1 MQKKYSIFNIRYS
14 IIIIVYL
21 FISITATAQYQL
33 RIQYVGKDS
42 AFDALSLKLQTGFTD
57 RMACN
62 IYVNQLPAQLN
73 AKGYAAAS
81 VDSVSF
87 DSTFAVIQLY
97 VGKQQHWVML
107 NTDSIDKKALNES
120 GFISKLFINK
130 QVSMAQL
137 KNTEQHILNYYE
149 SNGYPF
155 AAVYLDNIQMKES
168 EIAASLKVDKG
179 PLYHIDSIKVH
190 GKVNITSSF
199 LQHYLDIPNNSVYNK
214 NKLQTIDKKIAGL
227 SYIQEERPATI
238 SMLPSG
244 SQVNLFLKAKK
255 NSQFNFLIGFAP
267 ANSQTNKLQ
276 VTGSANLN
284 LKNALGTGET
294 ILVSWQQ
301 LQIKSPRLDLAYEQP
316 YIFKSPF
323 GAEIAFD
330 LFKKDSTYLQINA
343 QAGIQYVLSATQT
356 GKIFI
361 QKQAT
366 ILLASGVDTA
376 QVIALKQLPANID
389 VSSTDVGWNYEWT
402 NTNYKLNPT
411 TGNEFVLLTTIG
423 LKNISK
429 NSTVLNIQDTTF
441 NYASLYDSIKLHTY
455 QFRVNVAGDHFF
467 RTGKLATLKL
477 AANIG
482 LYSSPSVFRNELFQI
497 GGYRL
502 LRGFDEESIYA
513 TQYLVTT
520 AEYRFIVG
528 QNSYIFGFVDAGW
541 TKAKYQDFDQNDNY
555 LSGGLGL
562 VFETKLGLLNVSYAV
577 GKADNIPF
585 NLSLASKIHFGYV
598 TYF

>member
-33 RIQYVGKDS
+33 RIQYVDKDS
-42 AFDALSLKLQTGFTD
+42 AFDALSLKLQAGFTD

-62 IYVNQLPAQLN
+62 IYINQLPAQLN

-81 VDSVSF
+81 IDSVSF
-87 DSTFAVIQLY
+87 DSTFAIIQLY

-107 NTDSIDKKALNES
+107 NIDSIDKKALNES

-130 QVSMAQL
+130 QVNMAQL
-137 KNTEQHILNYYE
+137 KNTEQRLLNYYE
-149 SNGYPF
+149 NNGYPF
-155 AAVYLDNIQMKES
+155 AAVYLDNIQMRES

-199 LQHYLDIPNNSVYNK
+199 LQHYLEIPNNSVYNK

-267 ANSQTNKLQ
+267 TNSQTNKLQ
-276 VTGSANLN
+276 VTGSANLD

-343 QAGIQYVLSATQT
+343 QAGIQYILSATQS

-376 QVIALKQLPANID
+376 QVIALKQLPPNID

-477 AANIG
+477 AANVG

>member
-21 FISITATAQYQL
+21 FISMTATAQYQL
-33 RIQYVGKDS
+33 RIQYVDKDS
-42 AFDALSLKLQTGFTD
+42 AFDALSLKLQTGFTN
-57 RMACN
+57 RMACT
-62 IYVNQLPAQLN
+62 IYINQLPAQLN

-87 DSTFAVIQLY
+87 DSTFATIQLF

-120 GFISKLFINK
+120 GFISKFFINK
-130 QVSMAQL
+130 QVNISQL

-179 PLYHIDSIKVH
+179 PLYHVDSIRVH

-199 LQHYLDIPNNSVYNK
+199 LQHYLEIPNNSIYNK
-214 NKLQTIDKKIAGL
+214 NKLQAIDKKIAGL
-227 SYIQEERPATI
+227 SFIQEERPATI
-238 SMLPSG
+238 AMLPSG
-244 SQVNLFLKAKK
+244 SQVNLYLKAKK

-267 ANSQTNKLQ
+267 TNSQTNKLQ

-323 GAEIAFD
+323 GAAIAFD

-343 QAGIQYVLSATQT
+343 QAGIQYILSATQS

-376 QVIALKQLPANID
+376 QVIAFKQLPANID
-389 VSSTDVGWNYEWT
+389 VSSTDVGWNYEWS

-411 TGNEFVLLTTIG
+411 SGNEFLLLSTIG

-429 NSTVLNIQDTTF
+429 NSTVLGIQDTSF

-455 QFRVNVAGDHFF
+455 QFRINVAGDHFF

-477 AANIG
+477 AANVG
-482 LYSSPSVFRNELFQI
+482 VYSSPSVFRNELFQI

-513 TQYLVTT
+513 TQYIVTT

-555 LSGGLGL
+555 LSGGMGL
-562 VFETKLGLLNVSYAV
+562 VFETKVGLLNVSYAV

-585 NLSLASKIHFGYV
+585 NLSQASKIHFGYI